1 MTDTLDS
8 LPDTDA
14 LGLAGLV
21 ARGEVSTAELVE
33 TVLARIEA
41 VEPTLNAVVA
51 TLADRARQQ
60 AAATRP
66 GDGPFAGVP
75 YPIKD
80 LGAALAGVPTSNGTA
95 LLRDLPAPVTTTAV
109 ARLEAAGLIP
119 VAKTTTPEFG
129 LSFATESRAL
139 GPTRNPWNTA
149 HTPGGSSGGSAALV
163 AAGVV
168 PAAHGSDGGGSIR
181 VPAACCGLF
190 GLKPSRGRVPAGP
203 VLGEGW
209 GGLAGEHAI
218 TRSVRD
224 SAALLDAVAGLAPG
238 DPYTAPTPQRPFLAE
253 VHRAPGRLRIA
264 LDLHE
269 RPGAPLDP
277 ACRAATEDAARL
289 CESLGHDVIEVGP
302 QYDAT
307 AFGGAFMAL
316 VTAHVATDLGRIA
329 HFLARPI
336 PDAALEALTARLR
349 GDGQNLA
356 ATALVQARDVLH
368 GIGRGLGTFFE
379 TYDLWLTPALA
390 RSPVPIGWIDTDS
403 ADTDTTLARQLAFSP
418 YTQIANA
425 AGIPAMSLPLGGETD
440 AGLPLGVQVL
450 APYGRED
457 VLFRLAGQ
465 LERARPW
472 WDRRPPISR

>member
-1 MTDTLDS
+1 MAEPLDS

-21 ARGEVSTAELVE
+21 ARGEVSAAELVE

-41 VEPTLNAVVA
+41 VDPALNAVVA
-51 TLADRARQQ
+51 TLAGRARQQ
-60 AAATRP
+60 AAAVVP
-66 GDGPFAGVP
+66 GSGPFAGVP

-80 LGAALAGVPTSNGTA
+80 LGAALAGVPTSNGMA
-95 LLRDLPAPVTTTAV
+95 LLRDRPAPITTTAV

-119 VAKTTTPEFG
+119 IAKTATPELG
-129 LSFATESRAL
+129 LSFATESRTF
-139 GPTRNPWNTA
+139 GPTRNPWHTGC
-149 HTPGGSSGGSAALV
+149 TPGGSSGGSAALV
-163 AAGVV
+163 AVGAV

-209 GGLAGEHAI
+209 SGLASEHAI

-264 LDLHE
+264 LDLHDSD
-269 RPGAPLDP
+269 ATPLDP
-277 ACRAATEDAARL
+277 DWRAAAEETARL
-289 CESLGHDVIEVGP
+289 CESLGHDVAEARP
-302 QYDAT
+302 HYDAS
-307 AFGGAFMAL
+307 AFGHAFIAL

-329 HFLARPI
+329 HWLARPI

-349 GDGQNLA
+349 RDGQHLE
-356 ATALVQARDVLH
+356 ATALVQARDGLH
-368 GIGRGLGTFFE
+368 GIGRGLGAFFE

-390 RSPVPIGWIDTDS
+390 RAPVPVGWIDTDS
-403 ADTDTTLARQLAFSP
+403 ADTDTTLARQLAVSP

-425 AGIPAMSLPLGGETD
+425 TGIPAMTLPLGRETA
-440 AGLPLGVQVL
+440 AGLPLGVQIL

-457 VLFRLAGQ
+457 MLFRLAGQ
-465 LERARPW
+465 IERARPW
-472 WDRRPPISR
+472 WDRRPPPLP